1 MWGPA
6 PTRRQEAFIEVD
18 AFLDERLQLHQL
30 AIAHS
35 FAHDEG
41 GVRVVS
47 HVRHRTKAG
56 ALRLHNDTAPTK
68 NSALHPLRVLKREC
82 YSNNTRVCEED
93 VNFVR
98 VDNIRELL
106 DGELLRYPL
115 PRYQHEGASR
125 YVQG

>member
-47 HVRHRTKAG
+47 HVRHRTKLVRSASTTTQPQLRTPTYRDSGVKNGNANLDTGVAELVFGGLHAG
-56 ALRLHNDTAPTK
+56 DRATH
-68 NSALHPLRVLKREC
+68 VLLSR
-82 YSNNTRVCEED
+82 
-93 VNFVR
+93 
-98 VDNIRELL
+98 
-106 DGELLRYPL
+106 GEM
-115 PRYQHEGASR
+115 
-125 YVQG
+125 